1 MPNAVALNATFLNT
15 GRVVGPALGGL
26 LIATY
31 GIGWYFVLNAAS
43 FIVVITALL
52 LIRSSELYGRDRT
65 GETQSSAL
73 AVIGEALAYLR
84 SSVELQLIMVM
95 GAVFGLFGFS
105 ALRTLC
111 RCLHRQRCTGRGD
124 LRGALRRLRRRCAHR
139 RTPIATR

>member
-1 MPNAVALNATFLNT
+1 MALNATFLNT

-73 AVIGEALAYLR
+73 AMMGEALAYLR

-105 ALRTLC
+105 ALRTLLSVLASTT
-111 RCLHRQRCTGRGD
+111 LHLGAEIFGV
-124 LRGALRRLRRRCAHR
+124 LFAAYGGGALTGALL
-139 RTPIATR
+139 IATR